1 MDKAFKTDKTFKLSS
16 VSEFCDFFGVETLH
30 PLISVANFEDYG
42 TYSEG
47 TMNAGGYCIMYKEL
61 HCGEMKYGRS
71 KYDYQA
77 GTLLFISPGQ
87 LVGIKGRQD
96 PDAPKYKGH
105 VLIFHPDFLY
115 GTPLA
120 RAMKD
125 YSFFSYDANEALH
138 MSEKE
143 KKIILGCI
151 EEIKTE
157 LANNIDRHTKQI
169 VTSYLGTMLNHCVR
183 FYERQF
189 ITREV
194 SNRGIMGKLETLLND
209 YFDNNRQEEQG
220 LPSVQYCAREL
231 CLSPNYFGDLIK
243 KETGNT
249 ATEYIQRFVIE
260 RAKILLA
267 EGELNISETA
277 YELGFKYPHHLTRV
291 FKKVTGRTPY
301 EYLSSCN

>member
-1 MDKAFKTDKTFKLSS
+1 M
-16 VSEFCDFFGVETLH
+16 
-30 PLISVANFEDYG
+30 P
-42 TYSEG
+42 
-47 TMNAGGYCIMYKEL
+47 
-61 HCGEMKYGRS
+61 
-71 KYDYQA
+71 
-77 GTLLFISPGQ
+77 
-87 LVGIKGRQD
+87 
-96 PDAPKYKGH
+96 
-105 VLIFHPDFLY
+105 
-115 GTPLA
+115 PLA

-267 EGELNISETA
+267 EGVLNISETA